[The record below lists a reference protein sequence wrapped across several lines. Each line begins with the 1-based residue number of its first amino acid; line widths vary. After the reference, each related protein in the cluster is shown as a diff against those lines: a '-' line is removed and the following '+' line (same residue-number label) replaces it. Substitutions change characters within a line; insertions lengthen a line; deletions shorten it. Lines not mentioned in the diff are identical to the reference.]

1 MLHLCLNCLWMLMY
15 FGLVATAPMDS
26 EASPAKME
34 VLPKRFDDH
43 IGSWHMFDHRSHAL
57 DLKAL

>member
-1 MLHLCLNCLWMLMY
+1 MY

-43 IGSWHMFDHRSHAL
+43 IGSWHMFDYRSHAL